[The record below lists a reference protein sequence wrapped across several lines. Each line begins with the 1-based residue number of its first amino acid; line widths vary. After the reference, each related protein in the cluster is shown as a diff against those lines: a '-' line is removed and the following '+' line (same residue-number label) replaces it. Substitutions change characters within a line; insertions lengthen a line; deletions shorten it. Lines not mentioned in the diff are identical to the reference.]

1 MDIVKQADMG
11 QPLTVEERD
20 LALINRWSRKA
31 LTAEEV
37 YAFAVRLCDNEID
50 RDGERFT
57 PETLEELAK
66 LFAGKSGIFDHQWS
80 ARGQS
85 ARIYRTEVVREEN
98 ILTRAGDRYCYLKGY
113 AYMVRTEENKGLIA
127 EIEGGIKRE
136 VSVGCAV
143 ERAACSICG
152 EDIRDR
158 TKCAHVKGREYGGKL
173 CWADLSGAT
182 DAYEWSFVAV
192 PAQPRAGVI
201 KRMGGVQEDDLT
213 EYLKDQPMLLH
224 RVKQLEEEAALGRK
238 YLERL
243 RGEVLRLGG
252 ICEKGV
258 EEHIRRSIAG
268 RLTGEELEALRDSY
282 QKRLE
287 DRFPLAVQLPRRT
300 ERTEMDQRD
309 GAFLI

>member
-31 LTAEEV
+31 LTAEEI

-57 PETLEELAK
+57 EETLEELAK
-66 LFAGKSGIFDHQWS
+66 LFEGKSGIFDHQWS
-80 ARGQS
+80 AKGQA
-85 ARIYRTEVVREEN
+85 ARIYRTEVVREQN
-98 ILTRAGDRYCYLKGY
+98 ILTRAGDPYCYLKGY

-143 ERAACSICG
+143 ERAVCSICG

-201 KRMGGVQEDDLT
+201 KRMGGGQETDLT
-213 EYLKDQPMLLH
+213 EYLKDQPVLLH
-224 RVKQLEEEAALGRK
+224 RVKLLEEEAALGRK
-238 YLERL
+238 YLE
-243 RGEVLRLGG
+243 RLGG

-258 EEHIRRSIAG
+258 EEHIRRSIADK
-268 RLTGEELEALRDSY
+268 LTGEELEALRDSY

-287 DRFPLAVQLPRRT
+287 DRFPLTVQLPRHT
-300 ERTEMDQRD
+300 EQAEMDQRD

>member
-1 MDIVKQADMG
+1 MDIIKQADMG
-11 QPLTVEERD
+11 QTLIVEERD
-20 LALINRWSRKA
+20 LALINRWSRKV

-57 PETLEELAK
+57 EETLEELAK
-66 LFAGKSGIFDHQWS
+66 LFEGKSCIFDHQWS
-80 ARGQS
+80 AKGQA

-143 ERAACSICG
+143 ERAVCSICG
-152 EDIRDR
+152 GDIRDR
-158 TKCAHVKGREYGGKL
+158 TNCAHVKGREYGGKL

-201 KRMGGVQEDDLT
+201 KRMGGGQEDDLT
-213 EYLKDQPMLLH
+213 EYLKGQPVLLS
-224 RVKQLEEEAALGRK
+224 RVKQLEKEAALGRK
-238 YLERL
+238 YLEKL

-258 EEHIRRSIAG
+258 EEHIRRSIAEK
-268 RLTGEELEALRDSY
+268 LSGEELEALRDSY

-287 DRFPLAVQLPRRT
+287 DRFPLAVQLPRHN
-300 ERTEMDQRD
+300 ERSEMDQRD

>member
-98 ILTRAGDRYCYLKGY
+98 ILTRAGDPYCYLKGY
-113 AYMVRTEENKGLIA
+113 AYMVRTEENRGLIA

-143 ERAACSICG
+143 ERAVCSICG
-152 EDIRDR
+152 QDIRDR
-158 TKCAHVKGREYGGKL
+158 DKCAHVKGREYGGKL

-201 KRMGGVQEDDLT
+201 KRLGGGQETCLS
-213 EYLKDQPMLLH
+213 EYLKDQPVLL
-224 RVKQLEEEAALGRK
+224 RSVKQLEEEAALGRK
-238 YLERL
+238 YLEQL
-243 RGEVLRLGG
+243 RSEVLRLGG

-258 EEHIRRSIAG
+258 EEPIRRSIAG
-268 RLTGEELEALRDSY
+268 KLTGEELEALRDSY
-282 QKRLE
+282 RKRLE
-287 DRFPLAVQLPRRT
+287 DRFPLTVQLPRHT
-300 ERTEMDQRD
+300 EQAEMDQRD